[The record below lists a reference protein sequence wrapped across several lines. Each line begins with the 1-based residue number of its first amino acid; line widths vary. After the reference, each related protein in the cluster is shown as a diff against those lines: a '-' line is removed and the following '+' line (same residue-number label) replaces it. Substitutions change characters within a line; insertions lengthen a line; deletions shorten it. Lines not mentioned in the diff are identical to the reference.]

1 MLMGSTEGSHPD
13 ITRDLGQVVVKV
25 FLHDQRGIRF
35 MFYFDFKMYQII
47 KKKCNGPPDPFS
59 DLCFHMYLYLV
70 RHLKADSRG

>member
-47 KKKCNGPPDPFS
+47 NF
-59 DLCFHMYLYLV
+59 F
-70 RHLKADSRG
+70 